1 MTGLV
6 IVVLLLILS
15 VVSLLGLLPYDPIAQ
30 DPPARLQP
38 PSGEHWFGTDQF
50 GRDVFSRVAAGVA
63 NSALVAIVAVTF
75 ATVVGT
81 LGGLV
86 AGFIRGV
93 PDVAIGAVT
102 NVLFAFPP
110 LLLAL
115 TLASVFTRNWFT
127 VAVAIA
133 VVYVPIFVR
142 VTRGPVLT
150 LREVEFVKAA
160 TTTGQ
165 SRRATMFRHVLP
177 NIGAII
183 IVQVTLSLSWAV
195 LTEASLSFLG
205 LGTPPP
211 APSLGSMVYDA
222 RTLVQ
227 VAPWTMLAPGAV
239 IVLLVVG
246 LNLLGDG
253 LRDVLDPR
261 GRGVSMTAPALR
273 DAGPADLDAVVRVFL
288 GCFRVTY
295 AARLPSRLV
304 ASMSDEDARSLWS
317 RALTTPGR
325 EVVVAQVDDEVCG
338 VVGFAADGEDGW
350 VHSLYVAPDA
360 QGHGA
365 RVDVAGPRGGPAPQR
380 PAAAAH
386 TSGCSPRTSRRCGST
401 RGTAGLP
408 TAATRVEE
416 AFGENEIR
424 LSRSLEAAA

>member
-1 MTGLV
+1 MSDLAQVPSLVAVSGRPPNRWRALLRSPSGMTGLV

-38 PSGEHWFGTDQF
+38 PSGQHWFGTDQF

-115 TLASVFTRNWFT
+115 TLASVFSRNWFT

-205 LGTPPP
+205 LGTPASTPSWGVTIANGRNYLADAWWISTIP
-211 APSLGSMVYDA
+211 GIALAFLVISLGV
-222 RTLVQ
+222 
-227 VAPWTMLAPGAV
+227 
-239 IVLLVVG
+239 
-246 LNLLGDG
+246 LGD
-253 LRDVLDPR
+253 
-261 GRGVSMTAPALR
+261 ALR
-273 DAGPADLDAVVRVFL
+273 DRYDP
-288 GCFRVTY
+288 
-295 AARLPSRLV
+295 RL
-304 ASMSDEDARSLWS
+304 RSL
-317 RALTTPGR
+317 
-325 EVVVAQVDDEVCG
+325 
-338 VVGFAADGEDGW
+338 
-350 VHSLYVAPDA
+350 
-360 QGHGA
+360 
-365 RVDVAGPRGGPAPQR
+365 
-380 PAAAAH
+380 
-386 TSGCSPRTSRRCGST
+386 
-401 RGTAGLP
+401 
-408 TAATRVEE
+408 
-416 AFGENEIR
+416 
-424 LSRSLEAAA
+424 